1 MSAGGGGGG
10 RWVVSFF
17 AESDELVAFFFE
29 LQPLVSPVTVRLRL
43 CGLES
48 VKPTEVLAVACGDP
62 SVPWDVHH

>member
-29 LQPLVSPVTVRLRL
+29 LQPLVSPVTITATKARVKICFFMGSRIKYLF
-43 CGLES
+43 S
-48 VKPTEVLAVACGDP
+48 V
-62 SVPWDVHH
+62 